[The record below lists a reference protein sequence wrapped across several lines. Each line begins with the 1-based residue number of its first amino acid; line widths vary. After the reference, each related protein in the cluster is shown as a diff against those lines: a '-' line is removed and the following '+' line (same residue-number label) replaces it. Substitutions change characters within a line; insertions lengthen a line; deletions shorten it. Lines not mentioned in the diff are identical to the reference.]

1 MLMLELMSVAAG
13 RYRSGPGWSAV
24 VGDAGDQARHAAS
37 IDAPD
42 TVQDGMEWYVD
53 EDDPD
58 CCGPVPRLVELRE
71 QPNVR
76 VNLPATRAPQEKR

>member
-37 IDAPD
+37 MDAPD

-71 QPNVR
+71 QPNADVTGK
-76 VNLPATRAPQEKR
+76 PPCGAAEAK